1 MCNKHHVVEYLRNY
15 HVQFSV
21 IWLPAHMQYNSN
33 IVCAERDSLILACAN
48 SGTSIYAGFTVFS
61 VLGFMAKQQNVPVG
75 DVAESG
81 TDLSTSK
88 VKNVSWSLFFF
99 VLRVTSVRFRHPFR
113 LLHYVNHVQD
123 TARGPG
129 PARDPIL
136 SGPRDVPK

>member
-1 MCNKHHVVEYLRNY
+1 MLNIMCNKHHVVEYLRNY

-21 IWLPAHMQYNSN
+21 TWLPAHMQYNSN
-33 IVCAERDSLILACAN
+33 ICCAERDSLILACAN

-88 VKNVSWSLFFF
+88 VKNVSWSLFFLSFGLGLLPF
-99 VLRVTSVRFRHPFR
+99 VFVIHLGYYTM
-113 LLHYVNHVQD
+113 
-123 TARGPG
+123 
-129 PARDPIL
+129 
-136 SGPRDVPK
+136 